1 MKAMSAGNKPDS
13 FLEECEMRGN
23 STAARSHG
31 ETLGGTTFD
40 ARDMNRMGKKQELR
54 VSYSWSIRLS
64 ELIDMTEEFSNDIHH
79 WLRCCPPMHM
89 GERFAVRTLERGL
102 QD

>member
-1 MKAMSAGNKPDS
+1 
-13 FLEECEMRGN
+13 MRGN

-31 ETLGGTTFD
+31 GTLGGTTFD

-54 VSYSWSIRLS
+54 VSYSWSVRLS

-79 WLRCCPPMHM
+79 WLRCCPPMYM

>member
-1 MKAMSAGNKPDS
+1 
-13 FLEECEMRGN
+13 MRGN
-23 STAARSHG
+23 STAVRSPG

-54 VSYSWSIRLS
+54 VSSYWSNRLS
-64 ELIDMTEEFSNDIHH
+64 ELIDVTEKFSNDIYH
-79 WLRCCPPMHM
+79 WFRCRPPMYM
-89 GERFAVRTLERGL
+89 GERLAVRIMERGS

>member
-1 MKAMSAGNKPDS
+1 
-13 FLEECEMRGN
+13 MRGN

-54 VSYSWSIRLS
+54 VSYHRCNRLS
-64 ELIDMTEEFSNDIHH
+64 ELIDVTEKFSDDIHY
-79 WLRCCPPMHM
+79 WFRCRPSMYM
-89 GERFAVRTLERGL
+89 GERLAVRTMERGS